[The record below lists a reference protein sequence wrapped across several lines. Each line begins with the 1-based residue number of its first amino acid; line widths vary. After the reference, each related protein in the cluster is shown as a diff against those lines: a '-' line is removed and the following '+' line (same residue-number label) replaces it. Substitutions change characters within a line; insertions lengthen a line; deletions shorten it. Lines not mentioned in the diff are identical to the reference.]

1 MRLRVNNFNDMAVF
15 NFTIKKQTYDIA
27 VRRTGEEL
35 RAGNVSEGKYFL
47 GKALAL
53 SEELVANCAV
63 EQIRANYVAENR
75 KLKSLLAA
83 LDRGENPFSG
93 RDKSNVTSGVKPVAP
108 QQSSEGGSSRAVAQP
123 AASAR
128 SNVKPAASVNG
139 ADGTGESKQYEF
151 FRSEPPHVTLDD
163 VAGLED
169 VKRQIRLN
177 VLAPMRQPDLYSRYL
192 DETGCRI
199 LMYGPPGCGKSFVAE
214 AIAGELGC
222 AYAILNAAELLDKYV
237 GEGSKRLRRIFDEAE
252 NFNNCLIFFDE
263 LDSVFASRD
272 SDDSKHTKDV
282 LTTFLTCLSG
292 FGTSGKR
299 GTRVIIGATNRPWA
313 LDSALVR
320 GKRFDT
326 QVYVGLPDREARHF
340 LIAKAFKG
348 KDGLLDGSDVTLD
361 ELVDMLDGY
370 SGADIS
376 AVTDKVKVR
385 ALERALS
392 RRANSEDDN
401 VPVTRAD
408 VAAVLADYRNSV
420 NADMLMMFE
429 AFKNGDL

>member
-1 MRLRVNNFNDMAVF
+1 MAGF

-47 GKALAL
+47 GKALEL
-53 SEELVANCAV
+53 SQELVANCTV

-75 KLKSLLAA
+75 KLKSLSAA
-83 LDRGENPFSG
+83 LERGENPFIGKATSSG
-93 RDKSNVTSGVKPVAP
+93 MSGAKPVAP
-108 QQSSEGGSSRAVAQP
+108 QQPTASNPSSADSQP

-128 SNVKPAASVNG
+128 PSAATAAPSAKSAQG
-139 ADGTGESKQYEF
+139 SADENKQYEF
-151 FRSEPPHVTLDD
+151 FRSEPPRVTLDD
-163 VAGLED
+163 VAGLDD

-252 NFNNCLIFFDE
+252 RFDNCLIFFDE

-299 GTRVIIGATNRPWA
+299 DTKVIIGATNRPWA

-326 QVYVGLPDREARHF
+326 QVYVGLPDNEARRF
-340 LIAKAFKG
+340 LVAKAFKG
-348 KDGLLDGSDVTLD
+348 KDGLLDGSDVTVD
-361 ELVDMLDGY
+361 ELADMFDGY

-376 AVTDKVKVR
+376 AVMDKVKVR

-420 NADMLMMFE
+420 NTDMLMMFE